1 MAQYGTVGAVP
12 YNMMGYC
19 MIGGDAGVGAK
30 LHDAMQLDPKWYDT
44 VKQSATQPDPIQSN
58 TVPYEDR

>member
-30 LHDAMQLDPKWYDT
+30 LHDAIMQLDPK
-44 VKQSATQPDPIQSN
+44 
-58 TVPYEDR
+58 